1 MDKQKEQTA
10 KRIAQG
16 LEAQAGGRSGPG
28 KSLRKGLTLAELFQ
42 MFPDDEAARKWF
54 ESQIWPNGPVCPRCN
69 SGEHVVR
76 PRTNPCRAGAPAAC
90 VTSASRWALSWSS
103 PSWGTRSG

>member
-28 KSLRKGLTLAELFQ
+28 KSFRKGLTLAELFQ
-42 MFPDDEAARKWF
+42 MFPRHD
-54 ESQIWPNGPVCPRCN
+54 P
-69 SGEHVVR
+69 
-76 PRTNPCRAGAPAAC
+76 
-90 VTSASRWALSWSS
+90 
-103 PSWGTRSG
+103 